1 MREKI
6 YPDTSVSEN
15 AQKRF
20 CGTRT
25 KSSVEVYK
33 GKNLHP
39 PPLPAQIV
47 TDVTRKTAQALRE
60 IVSKVG
66 CSLCVYKSIKEKLM
80 SL

>member
-6 YPDTSVSEN
+6 YPDTSVFEN

-33 GKNLHP
+33 GTNLHP
-39 PPLPAQIV
+39 PPPR
-47 TDVTRKTAQALRE
+47 TDRDRRN
-60 IVSKVG
+60 
-66 CSLCVYKSIKEKLM
+66 
-80 SL
+80 